1 MCKPKMPKQTN
12 KGVIAPDYVR
22 NPLLDET
29 RSAAGAYFAARQG
42 RNSLRIQLGGA
53 ARAAGPNAPG
63 TPATA
68 PATTAAPS
76 PAAINPTPAQRFG
89 IAGARMVLAQR

>member
-63 TPATA
+63 TPTAA
-68 PATTAAPS
+68 PATTAAPAPS
-76 PAAINPTPAQRFG
+76 NNLTPAQRFG